1 MHIIIYAL
9 ELRNFHST
17 LWCSKFGN
25 TSREK
30 MYTLITLC
38 YHQGYTL
45 GANIGGALA
54 ALIPGLDLGIEVLFS
69 AWIHIKVHSY
79 EVMICMKVLKG
90 TVQKRDLELADR
102 MPSGTLDVNPEE
114 YKRVM

>member
-1 MHIIIYAL
+1 MT
-9 ELRNFHST
+9 ELTGGHNDQIQLPS
-17 LWCSKFGN
+17 SSGN
-25 TSREK
+25 YILLRV
-30 MYTLITLC
+30 LIPLQRC
-38 YHQGYTL
+38 YHQGYAL